1 MAKQEQQEQRTEGRD
16 LARQGSSG
24 AMARGGHPAG
34 MLIAPREFFRMNPF
48 SLYATHERGDG
59 PRDGRVRPEPA
70 ATPRPRCGCWAIEV
84 SQNDGKYVVRA
95 ELPGLNPADVKLEI
109 TDEAVIL
116 QGERK
121 VEAHENK
128 SGVHVTERQYG
139 HFRPSRSVAGGRQ
152 A

>member
-1 MAKQEQQEQRTEGRD
+1 
-16 LARQGSSG
+16 
-24 AMARGGHPAG
+24 MARGGHPAG
-34 MLIAPREFFRMNPF
+34 MLIAPGEFFRMNPF
-48 SLYATHERGDG
+48 SLMRRMSEEMD
-59 PRDGRVRPEPA
+59 RVMGEFGLNRSDTA
-70 ATPRPRCGCWAIEV
+70 AAVWAPAIEV

-128 SGVHVTERQYG
+128 SGVHVTERQY
-139 HFRPSRSVAGGRQ
+139 
-152 A
+152 